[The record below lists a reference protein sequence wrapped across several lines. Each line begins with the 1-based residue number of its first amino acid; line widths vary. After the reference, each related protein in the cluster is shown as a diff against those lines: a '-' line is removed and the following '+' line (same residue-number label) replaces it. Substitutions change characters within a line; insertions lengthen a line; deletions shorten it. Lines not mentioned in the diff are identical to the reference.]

1 MSDEAVE
8 EQTEP
13 APEETPEALAVID
26 KELEIALL
34 EGEQV
39 LHEGEPQRD
48 RLSAYLNVTAS
59 LLAMVTVVGLPL
71 LPFIWWAVNAFSRK
85 HRYWLTSSRVV
96 VTNGIIGYRARSIPL
111 ERVSDVAISCN
122 WLERAFGLRSV
133 IVRDM
138 TGEAQSGA
146 AMLAVPDAAALQGT
160 ILTRVHEV
168 NRHSPSKE
176 NVRMRG
182 RPYREIEA
190 DQNQATMPELLRQ
203 IEENTRPNE

>member
-1 MSDEAVE
+1 MSDETSE
-8 EQTEP
+8 EQTET
-13 APEETPEALAVID
+13 APEEPAAALAVID
-26 KELEIALL
+26 EELEIALL

-39 LHEGEPQRD
+39 LHEGKPQRD

-59 LLAMVTVVGLPL
+59 LLAIVTVVGLPF
-71 LPFIWWAVNAFSRK
+71 LPFVWWAVNAFARK

-122 WLERAFGLRSV
+122 WLERAFGLRTV

-146 AMLAVPDAAALQGT
+146 AMLAVPDASALQGT
-160 ILTRVHEV
+160 ILARVHEV
-168 NRHSPSKE
+168 NRHAPSKE
-176 NVRMRG
+176 NARMRG

-190 DQNQATMPELLRQ
+190 DQNQATMLELLRQ
-203 IEENTRPNE
+203 IEKNTRPEE

>member
-1 MSDEAVE
+1 MSDEAAE

-13 APEETPEALAVID
+13 APEEQALALID
-26 KELEIALL
+26 QELEIALL
-34 EGEQV
+34 DGEEV
-39 LHEGEPQRD
+39 LHVGEPQRD
-48 RLSAYLNVTAS
+48 KLGAYLNVSAS

-71 LPFIWWAVNAFSRK
+71 LPFIWWAVSAFTSK

-146 AMLAVPDAAALQGT
+146 AMLAVPDATALQGT
-160 ILTRVHEV
+160 ILSRVHEV

-176 NVRMRG
+176 NSRMRG

-190 DQNQATMPELLRQ
+190 DQNQATMLELLRQ
-203 IEENTRPNE
+203 IEANTRPNDE

>member
-1 MSDEAVE
+1 MSDEISE
-8 EQTEP
+8 EQTEA
-13 APEETPEALAVID
+13 APGEQALAVVD
-26 KELEIALL
+26 EELEIALL
-34 EGEQV
+34 EGEEV
-39 LHEGEPQRD
+39 LHVGKPQRD
-48 RLSAYLNVTAS
+48 LLAAYLNVTAS
-59 LLAMVTVVGLPL
+59 LLAIVTVVGIPV
-71 LPFIWWAVNAFSRK
+71 LPFIWWAVNAFAKK

-146 AMLAVPDAAALQGT
+146 AMLAVPDAPELQRT

-168 NRHSPSKE
+168 NRHSPSSE
-176 NVRMRG
+176 NTRMRG

-190 DQNQATMPELLRQ
+190 DQNQATMLELLRQ
-203 IEENTRPNE
+203 IEENTRPKE